1 MSTINSNPIPTKT
14 NWVNDAADAVLAGT
28 KGADGKLKV
37 LDIVPDAVDFAS
49 GMFGVSPLPQ
59 VDRELAAQST
69 ETLLLMLSSQTDAV
83 KLAKLKS
90 LAESA
95 LPRLLG
101 QAAVEVA
108 AKALAGDD
116 LAQKLGA
123 GLIGWV
129 VQNPD
134 KTFDLGAKVVA
145 TIAAAIA
152 SGGTSLA
159 KDLPSLAVTLVSTAA
174 GVLDV
179 AGIKPEKLV
188 SQVAGDLLKF
198 IGVADADAQKIAK
211 VVGPLAVLGADI
223 ALAIASSGKHPI
235 RLELV
240 ENAAKEIAG
249 AVGVKPDTAAV
260 VAAAAVTAF
269 TLGQN
274 VAGFVLGGGKLEE
287 YGGLG
292 KLGTDVGAVAK
303 QAVKSFL
310 EGTLQADSATIAT
323 KLLALQPLIQSF
335 IDQVAKDATEVN
347 KTQTKAGF
355 AEINKLI
362 KQWLPDL
369 APTLDAFQTLA

>member
-69 ETLLLMLSSQTDAV
+69 ETLLLMLSSQTDEV

-198 IGVADADAQKIAK
+198 IGVADADAKKIAD
-211 VVGPLAVLGADI
+211 VVGPLTVLGADI
-223 ALAIASSGKHPI
+223 ALAVASSGKHAI
-235 RLELV
+235 RLDLV
-240 ENAAKEIAG
+240 ENAVKEIAL
-249 AVGVKPDTAAV
+249 AVGVEPDASAV
-260 VAAAAVTAF
+260 VASASVTGF
-269 TLGQN
+269 LLGQN
-274 VAGFVLGGGKLEE
+274 LAAYLLDGGKPKD

-292 KLGTDVGAVAK
+292 ELGKAVEAVLK
-303 QAVKSFL
+303 QAANSFL
-310 EGTLQADSATIAT
+310 KDTLKADAATIVT
-323 KLLALQPLIQSF
+323 KLLALQPLMQALSN
-335 IDQVAKDATEVN
+335 QVMKDATEVN
-347 KTQTKAGF
+347 ETQTEAAF

>member
-1 MSTINSNPIPTKT
+1 MSTINPNPIATKPD
-14 NWVNDAADAVLAGT
+14 WVIETADAALAGP
-28 KGADGKLKV
+28 KGADGQLKL
-37 LDIVPDAVDFAS
+37 LDIVPDTIDFVS
-49 GMFGVSPLPQ
+49 GKFGVPPLPQ
-59 VDRELAAQST
+59 LDRALAAQST
-69 ETLLLMLSSQTDAV
+69 ETLLLMLSSQTDEV

-198 IGVADADAQKIAK
+198 IGVADADAKKIAD
-211 VVGPLAVLGADI
+211 VVGPLTVLGADI
-223 ALAIASSGKHPI
+223 ALAVASSGKHAI
-235 RLELV
+235 RLDLV
-240 ENAAKEIAG
+240 ENAVKEIAL
-249 AVGVKPDTAAV
+249 AVGVEPDASAV
-260 VAAAAVTAF
+260 VASASVTGF
-269 TLGQN
+269 LLGQN
-274 VAGFVLGGGKLEE
+274 LAAYLLDGGKPKD

-292 KLGTDVGAVAK
+292 ELGKAVEAVLK
-303 QAVKSFL
+303 QAANSFL
-310 EGTLQADSATIAT
+310 KDTLKADAATIVT
-323 KLLALQPLIQSF
+323 KLLALQPLMQALSN
-335 IDQVAKDATEVN
+335 QVMKDATEVN
-347 KTQTKAGF
+347 ETQTEAAF